1 MNVSIILLLAAVM
14 LYRGDVTYRKIGTLV
29 LFIIGWGIA
38 FENIFQ
44 ATTNFEFIAIGRAYP
59 VEKFAAWNSFAD
71 ILTGLFELI
80 VLVVM
85 LRVFSY
91 TAKLRHFV
99 LLFAIAPFGADLIY
113 RIVPLAVSRFI
124 TGPILAGV
132 VIWSVVMLMI
142 GALIMFGAESFT
154 AASERKMAED
164 SEREQNSSSDELD
177 A

>member
-1 MNVSIILLLAAVM
+1 MNITILLLLAAVL

-29 LFIIGWGIA
+29 LFIIGWGIM

-91 TAKLRHFV
+91 AAKLRHFV

-142 GALIMFGAESFT
+142 GAESFT
-154 AASERKMAED
+154 AASERKLAED
-164 SEREQNSSSDELD
+164 SEQEQNSSGDELE